1 MSDASSEQ
9 PQSLA
14 NRQLAAARRD
24 PRLGHGRDAVVA
36 DWWAAMGAAERVRT
50 LADWGLQEL
59 LESETHEE
67 QRLKA
72 QGIADGPAR
81 DAALQAARER
91 AKLARAEKDNQLAE
105 LNATTLVS
113 MLGALDALVEGLV
126 PRARDLLVEH
136 FSRRMIDEANK
147 LEPEAAAQIDEKSLK
162 VLEHAVQKIVSEQ
175 LGASNAVPKGT
186 GAKRW
191 ESVLANARLQ
201 APLDRSI
208 PEDLD
213 LALNEMVQ
221 LRHVLTHRAGRID
234 EKALANAPSLRYA
247 EGELVRITRAEY
259 RRYSAALWTYGEEII
274 HRLLRDLAPPPS
286 LESWRQNHTLNA

>member
-9 PQSLA
+9 PQRLA
-14 NRQLAAARRD
+14 DRQLADARRD

-36 DWWAAMGAAERVRT
+36 DWRAAMSAAERVRT

-72 QGIADGPAR
+72 EGVADGPAR
-81 DAALQAARER
+81 DVALQAARER
-91 AKLARAEKDNQLAE
+91 AQLARAENDNQLVE

-126 PRARDLLVEH
+126 PRARDFLVEYL
-136 FSRRMIDEANK
+136 SRRMIDGASE
-147 LEPEAAAQIDEKSLK
+147 LEPEAAAQIDEETLK
-162 VLEHAVQKIVSEQ
+162 VLEHAVQKIVSRQ
-175 LGASNAVPKGT
+175 LGDSGAVPKGT

-191 ESVLANARLQ
+191 ESALANARLQ
-201 APLDRSI
+201 TPPNRSI

-213 LALNEMVQ
+213 LALNEIVQ
-221 LRHVLTHRAGRID
+221 LRHVMTHRAGRVD
-234 EKALANAPSLRYA
+234 DRARANAPSLRFA

-286 LESWRQNHTLNA
+286 LENWRQNHTLNA